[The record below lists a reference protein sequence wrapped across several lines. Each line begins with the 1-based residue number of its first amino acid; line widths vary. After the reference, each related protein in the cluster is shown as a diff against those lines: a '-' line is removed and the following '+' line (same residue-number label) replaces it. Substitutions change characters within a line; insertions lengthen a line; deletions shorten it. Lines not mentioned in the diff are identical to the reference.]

1 MPGSADCNPPT
12 SPPPIW
18 TVARAQA
25 ALGAAACQVLAVVD
39 LLEEVYRGLPPP
51 ADLAD
56 RQEGRRAYDVATD
69 VLATIECFLE
79 DDLRP
84 AVETLHRSAS
94 VTDTELERQ
103 FQEWRRR
110 KRL

>member
-1 MPGSADCNPPT
+1 MPGSPDSTPPP

-18 TVARAQA
+18 TIARAQA
-25 ALGAAACQVLAVVD
+25 ALGDAACQVLAVVD

-51 ADLAD
+51 TDLAD

-69 VLATIECFLE
+69 VLATIECVLE

-84 AVETLHRSAS
+84 AVETLRRSAS
-94 VTDTELERQ
+94 VTDAELERQ
-103 FQEWRRR
+103 FQEWR
-110 KRL
+110 KRTRL